1 MSERPL
7 IRLLVVT
14 PDDVVVDSQVV
25 SVRFQQ
31 PDGWQGILARHSPY
45 ITQLVNGVLMYRLS
59 GGDEPHYLALYGGTL
74 EVQEDMIVVLTPAAK
89 PGDDLQ
95 VLVRSLLERQADAD
109 ALALEAHIELTRVR
123 IALVRALTDLPP
135 APEAIR

>member
-1 MSERPL
+1 
-7 IRLLVVT
+7 
-14 PDDVVVDSQVV
+14 
-25 SVRFQQ
+25 
-31 PDGWQGILARHSPY
+31 
-45 ITQLVNGVLMYRLS
+45 
-59 GGDEPHYLALYGGTL
+59 
-74 EVQEDMIVVLTPAAK
+74 MIIVLTAAAE

-95 VLVRSLLERQADAD
+95 VLVRSLLERQADED